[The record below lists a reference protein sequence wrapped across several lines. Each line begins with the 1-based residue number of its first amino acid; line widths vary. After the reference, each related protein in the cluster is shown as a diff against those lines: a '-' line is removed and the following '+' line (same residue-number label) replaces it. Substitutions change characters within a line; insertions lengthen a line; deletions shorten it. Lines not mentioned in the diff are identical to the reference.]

1 MCSGIQNTIPRPKP
15 LVVGAGVVTEQRR
28 RQRRVWRPELRGQRR
43 RGGEVLPSH
52 RHVGVSGRGEK
63 EELIAPQLQ
72 DYKVAIAAAE
82 QCDKSVE
89 CWIGKLK
96 DKDKIVIR
104 KATNMLARY
113 ARGNDA
119 AIKAMVDLFSHSD
132 LEVRNE
138 ALAAVDAIAINGS
151 DLAVKKIDELEA
163 VEAGRSIWNN
173 FKREALP
180 TRSRLQTRGAAS

>member
-1 MCSGIQNTIPRPKP
+1 MPFLLKVAST
-15 LVVGAGVVTEQRR
+15 TEK
-28 RQRRVWRPELRGQRR
+28 ELPPVQMYGWVSYAMLANKA
-43 RGGEVLPSH
+43 ESKVLGPIL
-52 RHVGVSGRGEK
+52 EK